1 MSKIVPILKRILEVE
16 NVDLNCVEDNY
27 SILSFACKI
36 NEASLVE
43 YLLKNDKVK
52 VNLKDP
58 KEGNTA
64 LIVSILNENY
74 DIAKMLIEHSGT
86 DLNISNYKKETALT
100 ISVSK
105 ENEDIIKK
113 IINNSKFEAT
123 KSRLDY
129 AFYISSPKISKLLI
143 SSKTLDVNYLYRKTV
158 SPFISKSS
166 SNQKKND
173 NDQDEDFL
181 FHTKL
186 TDIGNNKYCIENGEN
201 NSTIIELID
210 LIINHQSFDKEK
222 SLAKIALFNS
232 TSCDIEIFKKFLSI
246 FENDVNI
253 LGENGQSLLVSAA
266 KNKNKEVVQF
276 LLNDPNFDCNKNE
289 IIYAYV
295 LSKKTS
301 NIKKE
306 LGDFIKD
313 HSQSIDFSRVMPNGK
328 TPPANIIGQID

>member
-1 MSKIVPILKRILEVE
+1 MKNISIQNKYGNKHMFGNKSSFGNKMKQNNKIDQKMIPILKRILEVE

-143 SSKTLDVNYLYRKTV
+143 SSKTLDVNYLYRKTNN
-158 SPFISKSS
+158 SHSFTSRSYS
-166 SNQKKND
+166 SNY
-173 NDQDEDFL
+173 
-181 FHTKL
+181 FH
-186 TDIGNNKYCIENGEN
+186 
-201 NSTIIELID
+201 
-210 LIINHQSFDKEK
+210 
-222 SLAKIALFNS
+222 
-232 TSCDIEIFKKFLSI
+232 
-246 FENDVNI
+246 
-253 LGENGQSLLVSAA
+253 
-266 KNKNKEVVQF
+266 
-276 LLNDPNFDCNKNE
+276 
-289 IIYAYV
+289 
-295 LSKKTS
+295 
-301 NIKKE
+301 
-306 LGDFIKD
+306 
-313 HSQSIDFSRVMPNGK
+313 
-328 TPPANIIGQID
+328 